1 MNAQTKLIQLHE
13 LIKKDVARLKLP
25 ADADVSKIVS
35 SLDPND
41 HPDKKLQQLW
51 LTYGGNE
58 AEFFNVQLVLLQ
70 KEVGIWLTG
79 KPNTSKVAREY
90 FQLEMNEAY
99 RKQFFTLLTGL
110 GAGYWIE
117 IMGDKK
123 PVEAFQN
130 EDTLWEFTKADQWM
144 NYTFCI
150 GKNYSPGDAQLSTE
164 LIAPTIIKELEQL
177 VLLYRYLDNAEADK
191 M

>member
-1 MNAQTKLIQLHE
+1 M
-13 LIKKDVARLKLP
+13 P
-25 ADADVSKIVS
+25 A
-35 SLDPND
+35 SL
-41 HPDKKLQQLW
+41 
-51 LTYGGNE
+51 LT
-58 AEFFNVQLVLLQ
+58 A
-70 KEVGIWLTG
+70 
-79 KPNTSKVAREY
+79 
-90 FQLEMNEAY
+90 AY

-117 IMGDKK
+117 MVGDKK
-123 PVEAFQN
+123 PVESFQH

-144 NYTFCI
+144 HYTFRI

-177 VLLYRYLDNAEADK
+177 VLLYRYLNEAAVDK